1 MVPLPI
7 AESMRAGA
15 QPDTD
20 PTLRYVTTHDG
31 VDYRIRPLRDADL
44 QHQSEFLTSLSF
56 SSTCHRM
63 LSSLA
68 EPNDG
73 LLDRV
78 SRLDYQRQ
86 MTLVAVSPD
95 DSVIAVARYGGN
107 PIYCEF
113 AVAVS
118 EEWQCRGV
126 GTTLCESLFAYAKTH
141 GVRRVY
147 NVVFPKNQPM
157 LQLASALKMTLRQS
171 LSNTSLQEAW
181 RTL

>member
-1 MVPLPI
+1 MGT
-7 AESMRAGA
+7 AA
-15 QPDTD
+15 QPDTE
-20 PTLRYVTTHDG
+20 PTRRYATTHDG
-31 VDYRIRPLRDADL
+31 VDYRIRPLQDHDL
-44 QHQSEFLTSLSF
+44 HHQSEFLTSLSF

-63 LSSLA
+63 LNSLA

-73 LLDRV
+73 LLDRMA
-78 SRLDYQRQ
+78 RLDYQRQ
-86 MTLVAVSPD
+86 MTLVAVAPD
-95 DSVIAVARYGGN
+95 DTVIAVARYGGN

-118 EEWQCRGV
+118 DEWQCRGI
-126 GTTLCESLFAYAKTH
+126 GTALCESLFAYAKTH

-147 NVVFPKNQPM
+147 SVVFPKNQPM
-157 LQLASALKMTLRQS
+157 LQLARALKMTLRQS

>member
-1 MVPLPI
+1 
-7 AESMRAGA
+7 MRTAA
-15 QPDTD
+15 QPDTL
-20 PTLRYVTTHDG
+20 PAHHHATTQDG
-31 VDYRIRPLRDADL
+31 VAYRIRPLEDADL

-73 LLDRV
+73 LLNRV
-78 SRLDYQRQ
+78 ARLDYQRE
-86 MTLVAVSPD
+86 MTLVAVAPD
-95 DSVIAVARYGGN
+95 DTVIAVARYGGN

-118 EEWQCRGV
+118 DEWQCRGV

-147 NVVFPKNQPM
+147 SVVFPRNQPM
-157 LQLASALKMTLRQS
+157 LQLARALKMTLRQS

>member
-1 MVPLPI
+1 
-7 AESMRAGA
+7 MRPAAHPG
-15 QPDTD
+15 TD
-20 PTLRYVTTHDG
+20 PTHRYATTPDG
-31 VDYRIRPLRDADL
+31 VDYRIRPLLDDDL

-63 LSSLA
+63 LSTLT

-95 DSVIAVARYGGN
+95 DSVIAVVRYGGN

-118 EEWQCRGV
+118 DEWQCRGV

-147 NVVFPKNQPM
+147 GVVFPKNQPM
-157 LQLASALKMTLRQS
+157 LQLARALKMTLRQS
-171 LSNTSLQEAW
+171 LNDTSLQEAW

>member
-1 MVPLPI
+1 MGT
-7 AESMRAGA
+7 AA
-15 QPDTD
+15 QPDTE
-20 PTLRYVTTHDG
+20 PTRRYATTHDG
-31 VDYRIRPLRDADL
+31 VDYRIRPLQDHDL
-44 QHQSEFLTSLSF
+44 HHQSEFLTSLSF

-68 EPNDG
+68 EPSDG
-73 LLDRV
+73 LLDRMA
-78 SRLDYQRQ
+78 RLDYQRQ
-86 MTLVAVSPD
+86 MTLVAVAPD
-95 DSVIAVARYGGN
+95 DTVIAVARYGGN

-118 EEWQCRGV
+118 DEWQCRGI
-126 GTTLCESLFAYAKTH
+126 GTALCESLFAYAKTH

-147 NVVFPKNQPM
+147 SVVFPKNQPM
-157 LQLASALKMTLRQS
+157 LQLARALKMTLRQS